1 MAAGVETQLLS
12 VAGWLVLVTFL
23 QLSLYP
29 LLRRWLGDIAFPAS
43 FPVSLLGF
51 TLVSWYAGMIHLPLQ
66 VALIPFAVLGI
77 IHIVSG
83 QYSKEDLSRYWRYEA
98 LFLVFFLFM
107 LELRYLNPAISSTE
121 KFMDQAFIAS
131 VMRQPVVPPFDPWF
145 SGGYLTIYYYLGYWL
160 VAALGLC
167 SGVPSNIAFN
177 LALPTVLGT
186 SAVSVYAASS
196 LVVKRFRWL
205 PLLTF
210 IMMNPAFFSLL
221 APEKGLGSVFWDST
235 RTITD
240 TIHEYPLFSFL
251 LGDVHPHVVGLM
263 VQSALLM
270 LLFFAITRWNS
281 LSIRQK
287 TATGVT
293 IALALGTMLPLNT
306 WDLFAYAP
314 LVLAT
319 GLYIALTSTGL
330 PFSRW
335 LRKGPARLPSDPVA
349 GSVAGHPLFQFWVLV
364 PAVSVLMYLP
374 FLLMLDTGAAQG
386 IGWVTSPSSPVQF
399 LLAHGVFIVLL
410 TATLVP
416 EMKKR
421 PYLLLVPVLI
431 SLCGYPAIGIATIPL
446 VFLFSCRF
454 RDPEHLMAAAG
465 LIALIV
471 CEIVFIR
478 DSFAGGEYYRMNTV
492 FKFSYVAWVLLGV
505 STFIAVARAL
515 EQLRLPAPSRPWSA
529 VLPAIAVAV
538 LFLVP
543 LVVPID
549 VPYGE
554 TRTLDGM
561 AYLDNAHPGDA
572 AAIAYLRTLPGNHTV
587 VEAVEGDYSYYSRI
601 STFTGIPTILG
612 WPFHEVQWRS
622 STGDW
627 YAERTTDIASIYE
640 DPDQCTAIMDRY
652 GADLLVVGDLE
663 QEKYNVLLPETGLLM
678 VHESDG
684 TAVYRRGT

>member
-1 MAAGVETQLLS
+1 MAAGFEVQVLS
-12 VAGWLVLVTFL
+12 VGTWLLLVTFL

-29 LLRRWLGDIAFPAS
+29 LLRRWLGEIAFPAS
-43 FPVSLLGF
+43 FPVSLLVF
-51 TLVSWYAGMIHLPLQ
+51 ALVSWYAGIIHIAPQ
-66 VALIPFAVLGI
+66 VALIPFAALAI
-77 IHIVSG
+77 IHLATG
-83 QYSKEDLSRYWRYEA
+83 QYKKEELSRYWRYEA

-121 KFMDQAFIAS
+121 KFMDHAFIAS
-131 VMRQPVVPPFDPWF
+131 IMRQPVVPPLDPWF
-145 SGGYLTIYYYLGYWL
+145 SGGSLDIYYYLGYWL
-160 VAALGLC
+160 VAALGVY

-177 LALPTVLGT
+177 LALPTVLGA

-210 IMMNPAFFSLL
+210 IIMNPAFFSLL

-235 RTITD
+235 RTIAD

-263 VQSALLM
+263 VQSALLL
-270 LLFFAITRWNS
+270 LLFFVITRWKD
-281 LSIRQK
+281 LTIRQR

-293 IALALGTMLPLNT
+293 IALTLGTMLPLNT

-319 GLYIALTSTGL
+319 GLFITLKSGGL
-330 PFSRW
+330 SFFQSQ
-335 LRKGPARLPSDPVA
+335 GEGSSGLPSDH
-349 GSVAGHPLFQFWVLV
+349 GTWSFAGHPLFQFWVLV
-364 PAVSVLMYLP
+364 PGVSVLLYLP

-386 IGWVTSPSSPVQF
+386 IGWVTSPSSPAQF

-410 TATLVP
+410 TVTLVP
-416 EMKKR
+416 EIKKR
-421 PYLLLVPVLI
+421 PYLLIVPVLI
-431 SLCGYPAIGIATIPL
+431 ALCGYPAVGIATIPL
-446 VFLFSCRF
+446 VFLVSCRF
-454 RDPEHLMAAAG
+454 RDPEQLMAAAG
-465 LIALIV
+465 LIVLIA
-471 CEIVFIR
+471 CELMFIK

-505 STFIAVARAL
+505 STFIAVARSL
-515 EQLRLPAPSRPWSA
+515 ERVRLPVIPRPLSMA
-529 VLPAIAVAV
+529 LPAIAVAA

-572 AAIAYLRTLPGNHTV
+572 AAVSYLRSLPDNHTV

-627 YAERTTDIASIYE
+627 YSERTSDIASIYE
-640 DPDQCTAIMDRY
+640 DPDQSLGLMEKY

-663 QEKYNVLLPETGLLM
+663 KEKYRVILPETGLELI
-678 VHESDG
+678 HESDG